1 MRKVTPAVAL
11 LAILMMAG
19 IASGRS
25 SRKSS
30 AMEIDGPTVIAFY
43 PEVSKTD
50 RKNSDADESLS
61 EFQLYAASAR
71 QRLESEGVNMQE
83 VFTRSF
89 EVVLDGRATTFRPSK
104 ATPGY
109 YFATPGR
116 KPRIE
121 YGVMSDTDILRVAKE
136 YFGAAMK

>member
-1 MRKVTPAVAL
+1 
-11 LAILMMAG
+11 
-19 IASGRS
+19 
-25 SRKSS
+25 
-30 AMEIDGPTVIAFY
+30 MEINGPTVIAFF

-50 RKNSDADESLS
+50 RKDSDADESLS

-71 QRLESEGVNMQE
+71 QRLEGEGVNLQE

-89 EVVLDGRATTFRPSK
+89 EIVLDGRSTTFRPSK

-109 YFATPGR
+109 YFATPGK

-121 YGVMSDTDILRVAKE
+121 YGVMSDTDILRVAHE
-136 YFGAAMK
+136 YFGAAVK